1 MAKSPKKEQ
10 GKGKKF
16 QDRMP
21 GEKRNRKIDLLKSE
35 SKKTQIF
42 TEKKA
47 DSGRGDSGRP
57 PRSDSGF
64 SRGEGRNFTG
74 GARSPRPF
82 GDNNSRPP
90 RSDSGRGDSGRPPR
104 SDSGRV
110 DSGRPPRPDSGFSR
124 GEGRNFKQ
132 LDKSEEKFYSG
143 KSESHSQER
152 TKRLAESPVYTRTK
166 KSNTSPLDKN
176 GLEKFA
182 PRGEKEINEKL
193 LRTGSKNSKAII
205 EETKSNKQDNQ
216 NRRQD
221 AANPHPISSI
231 PPANIFKPKTYGI
244 SKKDKE
250 PTPKAFKGSRREF
263 GRVSENLEKGTEHLN
278 SGEIRLNRYIANS
291 GVCSRREAD
300 NLIVQGLVY
309 VNELVINELGTKIK
323 STDSVRVENRK
334 ITPEKPVYI
343 LMNKPKGYITTTTD
357 PEGRKTVIDLID
369 LPGKERIYPVGRLDR
384 NTTGVLLL
392 TNDGELSQ
400 KLMHPSFEIKKVY
413 KVTLDKK
420 PSKEH
425 MLAWVEGVKL
435 EDGMMA
441 FEQCGFVEE
450 GKENVFGVEIK
461 SGRNR
466 IVRRMFEHFQY
477 EVSALDRVLVGEF
490 DKTKLAR
497 GKWRFLSE
505 QEFAY
510 IERLKRS
517 KPKAVK

>member
-1 MAKSPKKEQ
+1 MAKSSKKEQ

-21 GEKRNRKIDLLKSE
+21 GEKRNRKIDVSKSE
-35 SKKTQIF
+35 SKKPQML
-42 TEKKA
+42 TEKRV
-47 DSGRGDSGRP
+47 DIGRGDSARP
-57 PRSDSGF
+57 PRDNGYG
-64 SRGEGRNFTG
+64 RGEGRK
-74 GARSPRPF
+74 
-82 GDNNSRPP
+82 
-90 RSDSGRGDSGRPPR
+90 
-104 SDSGRV
+104 
-110 DSGRPPRPDSGFSR
+110 
-124 GEGRNFKQ
+124 FKQ
-132 LDKSEEKFYSG
+132 LDNSEAKPHTRKSEL
-143 KSESHSQER
+143 HSQER
-152 TKRLAESPVYTRTK
+152 RNQWAESPLYTRTK
-166 KSNTSPLDKN
+166 KSNTNPSEKK
-176 GLEKFA
+176 GLAKFA
-182 PRGEKEINEKL
+182 PRGEKEINKKEF
-193 LRTGSKNSKAII
+193 RTGSKNSKSIK
-205 EETKSNKQDNQ
+205 EEINNNQQDIQ
-216 NRRQD
+216 NRPQD
-221 AANPHPISSI
+221 AVKKPHISSI
-231 PPANIFKPKTYGI
+231 LSAPVVKSKTYGI

-250 PTPKAFKGSRREF
+250 PTPKAFKGSRKEF

-309 VNELVINELGTKIK
+309 VNELVIKELGTKIK
-323 STDSVRVENRK
+323 STDSVRIENRK

-343 LMNKPKGYITTTTD
+343 IMNKPKGFITTTTD
-357 PEGRKTVIDLID
+357 PEGRNTVIDLIE

-425 MLAWVEGVKL
+425 MLAWIEGVTL
-435 EDGMMA
+435 EDGKMA
-441 FEQCGFVEE
+441 FEQCGFVEG
-450 GKENVFGVEIK
+450 GKENVLGVEIK

-517 KPKAVK
+517 KPKGRPE